1 VCFYCAFV
9 QKKQTAFF
17 ALGFL
22 IVVIFFKTNQKE
34 IILVCVPIVFW
45 FYFLLFLNSD
55 SGKRERSCVGVNIE
69 NVLFSPELPRFFFL
83 PDVPFLAFAFRRKL
97 CFCLIS
103 PPEYVF
109 PPARLCISGSPVA
122 KGPGKNR
129 LATIHVLL
137 ARV

>member
-1 VCFYCAFV
+1 M
-9 QKKQTAFF
+9 AFF

-69 NVLFSPELPRFFFL
+69 NVLFSPELLVSSSSLMFPSWLL
-83 PDVPFLAFAFRRKL
+83 PLEENCVFASFPL
-97 CFCLIS
+97 LNMF
-103 PPEYVF
+103 F
-109 PPARLCISGSPVA
+109 PPARLCISESPVA